1 MTNNNIAKVIDLH
14 KIDKRLSD
22 INNKRGDL
30 PLRIDETNKKIT
42 SFSSQNKDHQT
53 RLLEIEKRKVILT
66 GNLTDKEKKIN
77 VLNEQM
83 YKVKSNKEYEAL
95 LLEIDHLNK
104 ENDNNLIE
112 LETFE
117 GEVKSINE
125 SLEGNNE
132 ELEKLN
138 DRLDKNQNELD
149 TANSL
154 IQKEEKGLENDRKS
168 IENELLH
175 EENLLEI
182 YNGKRLEYDGLAF
195 AQINRACCEN
205 CYSSLPPQLVIDVNN
220 SNQLVSCPTC
230 NILLYSEENSL
241 DN

>member
-1 MTNNNIAKVIDLH
+1 MTNNNISKVINLH

-22 INNKRGDL
+22 INSKRGDL
-30 PLRIDETNKKIT
+30 PLRIDEINKKIT
-42 SFSSQNKDHQT
+42 SFSSQNKDHET
-53 RLLEIEKRKVILT
+53 RLLEIEKRKVVLT
-66 GNLTDKEKKIN
+66 ANLTDKEKKIN
-77 VLNEQM
+77 DLNEQM

-117 GEVKSINE
+117 EEIKSLNE
-125 SLEGNNE
+125 SLENNKE

-138 DRLDKNQNELD
+138 NRLDKNQNELN

-154 IQKEEKGLENDRKS
+154 IEKEEKGLENDRKD

-175 EENLLEI
+175 EESLLDI
-182 YNGKRLEYDGLAF
+182 YNGKKIEYDGLAF

-220 SNQLVSCPTC
+220 CNQLVSCPTC
-230 NILLYSEENSL
+230 NILLYSEEISL